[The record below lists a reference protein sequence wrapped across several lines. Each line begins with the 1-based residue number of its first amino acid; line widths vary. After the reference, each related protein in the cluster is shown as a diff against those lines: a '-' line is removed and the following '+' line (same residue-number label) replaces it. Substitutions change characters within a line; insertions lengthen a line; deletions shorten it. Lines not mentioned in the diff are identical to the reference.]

1 MTYEANQYEKL
12 SIALKYYLIGK
23 GYNLA
28 LEALRFAKQKHAGKR
43 KDGVTPEVQHQI
55 EIALYLTTLKGIRE
69 EENTI
74 IVALLHDIIEDTDT
88 SREAVDAR
96 FGKSIGDSV
105 WAISK
110 KVNGVEKYPYESGIL
125 VYYDDCAK
133 DLRASVVKP
142 ADRIHNNNSMAG
154 VFSTKKQ
161 VDYVKEVEMHFLP
174 MIKKAEGLFPDQ
186 FMAYMNA
193 KSILISQARFVKT
206 LSVNGN

>member
-1 MTYEANQYEKL
+1 MSYETNRYEKL

-28 LEALRFAKQKHAGKR
+28 LEALRFAKLKHDGKR

-88 SREAVDAR
+88 SREAIEAR
-96 FGKSIGDSV
+96 FGKSIADSV

-110 KVNGVEKYPYESGIL
+110 KVNGVEKYPHDGGIL
-125 VYYDDCAK
+125 VYYEDCAT
-133 DLRASVVKP
+133 
-142 ADRIHNNNSMAG
+142 I
-154 VFSTKKQ
+154 
-161 VDYVKEVEMHFLP
+161 
-174 MIKKAEGLFPDQ
+174 
-186 FMAYMNA
+186 
-193 KSILISQARFVKT
+193 
-206 LSVNGN
+206 